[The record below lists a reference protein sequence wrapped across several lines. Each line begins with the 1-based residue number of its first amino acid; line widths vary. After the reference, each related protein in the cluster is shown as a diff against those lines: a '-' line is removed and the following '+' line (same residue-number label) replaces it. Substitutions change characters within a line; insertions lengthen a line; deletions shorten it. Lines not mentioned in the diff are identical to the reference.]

1 MKNSIYSQLQYI
13 LLVVLSFFALIIWQ
27 NSIHQNNL
35 TASTK
40 ILHESRQQRAVDNN
54 RQSDS
59 DFETQLKSLSGPKLK
74 QFTDLHCAK
83 LKPEIKTVIEYK
95 DQECNCEYHSVG
107 KLRDLR
113 NPFLRER
120 VRAQML
126 SEDEEVMGNKPTKEG
141 CLLLPEIKLILKQKE
156 LEIHESKIKIM
167 KLEDRVKKLDV
178 EKEELFDESQG
189 NARKLVELK
198 AKVFAKKCQLD
209 DDEEEEKVKSK
220 SEEKKQEVEEQKV
233 EEEKREDPGE

>member
-27 NSIHQNNL
+27 NSVHQNNL

-40 ILHESRQQRAVDNN
+40 ILHESRQQRAVDN
-54 RQSDS
+54 RQTDS
-59 DFETQLKSLSGPKLK
+59 DFETQLKTLSGPKLK

-209 DDEEEEKVKSK
+209 DDEEEVKSK
-220 SEEKKQEVEEQKV
+220 SEEEKQEVEEKKV
-233 EEEKREDPGE
+233 EEEKREDSGE

>member
-1 MKNSIYSQLQYI
+1 MKNSIYSQLQFI

-27 NSIHQNNL
+27 NSVHQNNL
-35 TASTK
+35 IASTK
-40 ILHESRQQRAVDNN
+40 ILHESRQQRAVDN
-54 RQSDS
+54 RQIDS
-59 DFETQLKSLSGPKLK
+59 DFETQLKTLSGPKLK

-156 LEIHESKIKIM
+156 LEIHESKIK
-167 KLEDRVKKLDV
+167 DV
-178 EKEELFDESQG
+178 L
-189 NARKLVELK
+189 
-198 AKVFAKKCQLD
+198 
-209 DDEEEEKVKSK
+209 
-220 SEEKKQEVEEQKV
+220 
-233 EEEKREDPGE
+233 